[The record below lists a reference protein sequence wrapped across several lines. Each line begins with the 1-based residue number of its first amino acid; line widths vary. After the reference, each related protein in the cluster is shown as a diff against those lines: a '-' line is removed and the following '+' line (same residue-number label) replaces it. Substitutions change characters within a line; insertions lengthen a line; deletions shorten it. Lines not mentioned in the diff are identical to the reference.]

1 MFEKCNEEIVQ
12 QMPHCIDTNVSA
24 EKVEAIPNEDILDYN
39 VPENEENVAAA
50 LHTAGKIFII
60 S

>member
-1 MFEKCNEEIVQ
+1 
-12 QMPHCIDTNVSA
+12 MPHCIDTNVSA